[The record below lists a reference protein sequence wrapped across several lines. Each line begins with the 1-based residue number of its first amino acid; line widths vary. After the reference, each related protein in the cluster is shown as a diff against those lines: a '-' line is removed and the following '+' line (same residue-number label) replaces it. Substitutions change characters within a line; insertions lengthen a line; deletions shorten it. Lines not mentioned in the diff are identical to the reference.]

1 MRKCIIS
8 AVGAA
13 TRPKKRRSAEIDP
26 EMALRDAGNG
36 TEGEEGW
43 GGVNVEGC
51 RGKGGLGRGQ
61 CRGMP
66 EMAPGVRRAGEGSM

>member
-51 RGKGGLGRGQ
+51 RKWRWGRRGVWPHVGVWTEKGALA
-61 CRGMP
+61 
-66 EMAPGVRRAGEGSM
+66 EEG

>member
-26 EMALRDAGNG
+26 EMGLRDAGNG

-51 RGKGGLGRGQ
+51 QKWRRG
-61 CRGMP
+61 
-66 EMAPGVRRAGEGSM
+66 